1 MQREQADQ
9 PLALIAGWSGWV
21 HATWQ
26 GETGEVVA
34 CIRFTATTPAEPL
47 SLAELRLM
55 EPSAR
60 RHRELPLARVVNA
73 VNADF
78 NMRFELV
85 QNMEREVPNNDP
97 FEFFRVKARVRGK
110 RVRFEL
116 ERPAKRR
123 LDDGF
128 YSDVARA
135 YADAVHFGLNP
146 RKTLAVDSG
155 TPADTVARWIGEA
168 RRRGK
173 LSEGEPGKASG
184 LLPETPEPDDVEE
197 VV

>member
-1 MQREQADQ
+1 MQRPRTDQ

-26 GETGEVVA
+26 GETGEIVA
-34 CIRFTATTPAEPL
+34 CIRFTEVPPAEPL
-47 SLAELRLM
+47 PLAELRLL

-60 RHRELPLARVVNA
+60 RHRELPLARIENA
-73 VNADF
+73 VNADAD
-78 NMRFELV
+78 MRFELGLHMADV
-85 QNMEREVPNNDP
+85 VPDNDP
-97 FEFFRVKARVRGK
+97 FEFFRTKARVSGK

-116 ERPAKRR
+116 ERPTKRR

-135 YADAVHFGLNP
+135 YVDAVHFGLNP
-146 RKTLAVDSG
+146 RKTLAVDSR
-155 TPADTVARWIGEA
+155 TPADTVARWIREA
-168 RRRGK
+168 RVRGK

-184 LLPETPEPDDVEE
+184 R
-197 VV
+197 VVAGGED